1 VPSAAIEPVPERWGD
16 AELAAYARR
25 RRAQRGPL
33 TTRPP
38 VSVAGVVLTTVPS
51 VAIVVAVIREHF
63 WVRPNRI

>member
-1 VPSAAIEPVPERWGD
+1 VPSAAIEPAPERWGD

-25 RRAQRGPL
+25 RRARRGPL

-38 VSVAGVVLTTVPS
+38 MSVAGVLFTTVPS
-51 VAIVVAVIREHF
+51 VAIVVAVVRELF